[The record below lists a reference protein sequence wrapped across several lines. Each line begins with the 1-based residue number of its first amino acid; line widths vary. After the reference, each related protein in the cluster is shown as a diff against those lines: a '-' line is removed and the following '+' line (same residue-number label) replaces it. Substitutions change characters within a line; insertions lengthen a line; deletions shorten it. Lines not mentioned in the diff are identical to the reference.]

1 MLKRKVKI
9 ENKSKHLLII
19 MSAFLFFIAISLLV
33 FKYYGLYEKDKQEQN
48 SIELF
53 FEEIPTEKEESEPN
67 LEKVEEKENI
77 IQYVAVLEIP
87 KINLKKGLVDKNSKA
102 NNVDRN
108 IYTLK
113 ESTFPDEEEE
123 SHVILASHS
132 GSGYYSYFNKLNKLK
147 NNDQVFLYYQGIKY
161 IYQIVNIYEVKKTGT
176 VSLRQTT
183 GSDITLITCISG
195 TDKQIVYV
203 GSLEAKEN
211 Y

>member
-48 SIELF
+48 SIEIF
-53 FEEIPTEKEESEPN
+53 FEEVPTKQEESESIVENVKEKEE
-67 LEKVEEKENI
+67 K
-77 IQYVAVLEIP
+77 IQYVAILQIP

-113 ESTFPDEEEE
+113 ESTFPDESEK

-132 GSGYYSYFNKLNKLK
+132 GSGYYSYFNKLNKLNK
-147 NNDQVFLYYQGIKY
+147 SDQVFLYYQGIKY
-161 IYQIVNIYEVKKTGT
+161 IYQIVNIYEVEKTGT
-176 VSLRQTT
+176 VSLKQTT